1 MKHKLGL
8 RAEMLA
14 LFVLPGA
21 LLLICSLFGMFLRTP
36 ATEIIVTVAGV
47 CLLLFWALTLA
58 MLFRGKSEPDD
69 EMAIENQHTARM
81 YSWIVTVLEL
91 SGLEIYTILSG
102 RALLLTSDIIA
113 LLLSSMFLVYG
124 VLFLVLD
131 KWGKT

>member
-1 MKHKLGL
+1 MKRKMSL

-21 LLLICSLFGMFLRTP
+21 LLLICSLFGMFLRTH
-36 ATEIIVTVAGV
+36 ATEVIVTVAGV
-47 CLLLFWALTLA
+47 CMLVFWTLA
-58 MLFRGKSEPDD
+58 LVMLFRGKSEPDD

-81 YSWIVTVLEL
+81 YSWIVTVIEL

>member
-1 MKHKLGL
+1 MKRKLSL
-8 RAEMLA
+8 WAEMLA

-21 LLLICSLFGMFLRTP
+21 LLLICSLCGMFLRTP
-36 ATEIIVTVAGV
+36 ATEIIVSVAGV
-47 CLLLFWALTLA
+47 CMLVFWALALV

-81 YSWIVTVLEL
+81 YSWIVTVIEL

-102 RALLLTSDIIA
+102 RALLFTSDIIA

-131 KWGKT
+131 KWGKA

>member
-1 MKHKLGL
+1 MLL
-8 RAEMLA
+8 VFWVLA
-14 LFVLPGA
+14 LV
-21 LLLICSLFGMFLRTP
+21 
-36 ATEIIVTVAGV
+36 
-47 CLLLFWALTLA
+47 

-69 EMAIENQHTARM
+69 EMAIENQHTARR
-81 YSWIVTVLEL
+81 YSWTVTVLEL

-102 RALLLTSDIIA
+102 RALLLTSDLLA

>member
-1 MKHKLGL
+1 MKRKMSL

-47 CLLLFWALTLA
+47 CLLVFWVLTLV

-81 YSWIVTVLEL
+81 YSWIVTVIEL
-91 SGLEIYTILSG
+91 SGLEIYTIFSG
-102 RALLLTSDIIA
+102 RALLFTSDIIA

>member
-1 MKHKLGL
+1 MKRKLSL

-36 ATEIIVTVAGV
+36 ATEIIVSVAGV
-47 CLLLFWALTLA
+47 CMLVFWALALV

-102 RALLLTSDIIA
+102 RALLFTSDIIA

-131 KWGKT
+131 KWGKA

>member
-1 MKHKLGL
+1 MKRKMSL

-14 LFVLPGA
+14 LFVLPGV

-47 CLLLFWALTLA
+47 CLLVFWVLALV

-81 YSWIVTVLEL
+81 YSWIVTVLEF

-102 RALLLTSDIIA
+102 RALLFTSDIIA